1 MPIFV
6 VFGLTQ
12 SRIEPE
18 STAFVA
24 DALSTWPLIVLIIIQ
39 DDFFSTAS
47 NYQLNED
54 TLQALDFTQQDGD
67 ENLVY
72 CTY

>member
-12 SRIEPE
+12 SRIELE
-18 STAFVA
+18 STALVA

-39 DDFFSTAS
+39 DDFFSFAS

-54 TLQALDFTQQDGD
+54 TL
-67 ENLVY
+67 
-72 CTY
+72 

>member
-1 MPIFV
+1 MPIVV

-12 SRIEPE
+12 SRIKPE
-18 STAFVA
+18 STALVA

-39 DDFFSTAS
+39 DLS
-47 NYQLNED
+47 NYQLNEN